1 MTKQNQTMQQYNA
14 IYSETTN
21 EYHELN
27 RRLGLSDTES
37 IILYAVSLDEN
48 VSQKAICGLS
58 GLSKQTINSA
68 VKKMIREGILESL
81 SGRKNEKL
89 VPTVKGNKIIEE
101 KVNVIVDIENRIL
114 QSWTEEEKE
123 IFLELN
129 KRFLNSLKEEC
140 DKLEK
145 K

>member
-48 VSQKAICGLS
+48 VSQRAICGLS

-68 VKKMIREGILESL
+68 VKKMISEGILESL

-89 VPTVKGNKIIEE
+89 VPTAAGKKIIEE

>member
-48 VSQKAICGLS
+48 VSQRAICGLS

-81 SGRKNEKL
+81 NGRKNEKL
-89 VPTVKGNKIIEE
+89 VPTAAGKKIIEE

-123 IFLELN
+123 IFLELS

>member
-123 IFLELN
+123 IFLELS

>member
-81 SGRKNEKL
+81 NGRKNEKL

-123 IFLELN
+123 IFLELS

>member
-48 VSQKAICGLS
+48 VSQRAICGLS

-81 SGRKNEKL
+81 NGRKNEKL

-123 IFLELN
+123 IFLELS

>member
-81 SGRKNEKL
+81 NGRKNEKL

-114 QSWTEEEKE
+114 QSWTAEERE
-123 IFLELN
+123 IFIDLSR
-129 KRFLNSLKEEC
+129 RFLNSLKEEC

>member
-48 VSQKAICGLS
+48 VSQRAICGLS

-123 IFLELN
+123 IFLELS